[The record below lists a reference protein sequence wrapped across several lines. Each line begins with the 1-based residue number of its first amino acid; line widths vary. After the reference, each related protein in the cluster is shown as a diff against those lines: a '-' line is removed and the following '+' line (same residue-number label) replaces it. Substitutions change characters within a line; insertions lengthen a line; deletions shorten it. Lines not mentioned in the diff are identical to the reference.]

1 MIDIKKKGNELL
13 DKVRK
18 YFVGTDKLES
28 TNKAARKKWLNL
40 GLVIMGAFIAFLV
53 LLFFIAS
60 NEKKQNAKNG
70 GDDLASIAN
79 NSASNAGSSGSINNS
94 HSNNDNNSNS
104 NLTSNHKKIELGTDA
119 IKGEVKWQN
128 FLEESIETE
137 GKTREEQ
144 ISIPKESINKHHADT
159 REESESEFKELK
171 DRFSYLLGEI
181 ESLKAKNSN
190 LENEIASLA
199 PEEEKIMPAEL
210 GITAIDTRIVV
221 KPPVSSYNHIPATSY
236 VSGHLLGGI
245 AVSTSV
251 TSASEPIPVVIKLT
265 GRGNLPKKFAVD
277 LKECRLLA
285 SSYGDISSERAIVRA
300 EELIC
305 ENKAAG
311 LITSTKV
318 SGVIYGDDRAN
329 GIRGTVVS
337 MSDKHLKNAV
347 IGGVLS
353 GFAGTAKGQGGL
365 DITAL
370 GAVSTKSKGIKD
382 MAQDGLL
389 SGASSAAEKLAD
401 YHIKLAE
408 NISPVILVPGGTKVD
423 VMFTKSVEIGST
435 DIKEV
440 IKSERTSQ

>member
-1 MIDIKKKGNELL
+1 MIDIKKKCDDLA

-28 TNKAARKKWLNL
+28 KNKTARKKWINL
-40 GLVIMGAFIAFLV
+40 GLVIIGAFITFIV
-53 LLFFIAS
+53 ILLFIAS
-60 NEKKQNAKNG
+60 NEKKQKTQG
-70 GDDLASIAN
+70 LGDDFASIAN
-79 NSASNAGSSGSINNS
+79 NSDGNAGGG
-94 HSNNDNNSNS
+94 NNSNLVS
-104 NLTSNHKKIELGTDA
+104 KHQKIELGTDA

-144 ISIPKESINKHHADT
+144 ISILKESINKHHSDT
-159 REESESEFKELK
+159 REESDSEFKELK
-171 DRFSYLLGEI
+171 DRFSYLVAEI
-181 ESLKAKNSN
+181 ESLKAKNTN
-190 LENEIASLA
+190 LENEVASLS

-210 GITAIDTRIVV
+210 GITVIDTRISV
-221 KPPVSSYNHIPATSY
+221 KPPISSYNHIPATSY

-251 TSASEPIPVVIKLT
+251 TSTSEPIPVIIKLT
-265 GRGNLPKKFAVD
+265 DRGNLPKKFAVD

-285 SSYGDISSERAIVRA
+285 SAYGDISSERAIVRA
-300 EELIC
+300 EELVC
-305 ENKAAG
+305 ENKEAG
-311 LITSTKV
+311 LITTTKV
-318 SGVIYGDDRAN
+318 SGVIYGDDGAN

-337 MSDKHLKNAV
+337 MSDKHLKSAA

-353 GFAGTAKGQGGL
+353 GFSQTAKGKSGL
-365 DITAL
+365 NVTAL
-370 GAVSTKSKGIKD
+370 GAVSTKSKGMKD

-435 DIKEV
+435 DIEEV
-440 IKSERTSQ
+440 IKSERVGQ

>member
-1 MIDIKKKGNELL
+1 MDIKKKL
-13 DKVRK
+13 DDLVDKIRK
-18 YFVGTDKLES
+18 YFIGSDKLES
-28 TNKAARKKWLNL
+28 KDKNNKKKWLNL
-40 GLVIMGAFIAFLV
+40 GLVVLSVIAAFIVF
-53 LLFFIAS
+53 LFFIAS
-60 NEKKQNAKNG
+60 NEKKKAAIEEQKNIISG
-70 GDDLASIAN
+70 SNISTASSNNDLASK
-79 NSASNAGSSGSINNS
+79 
-94 HSNNDNNSNS
+94 H
-104 NLTSNHKKIELGTDA
+104 HKIELATDA
-119 IKGEVKWQN
+119 TKGETKWQN
-128 FLEESIETE
+128 FLEESIDQE

-144 ISIPKESINKHHADT
+144 ISILKNSIEKQHAQME
-159 REESESEFKELK
+159 EESSSEFKELK

-181 ESLKAKNSN
+181 ENLKNKNAN
-190 LENEIASLA
+190 LENDIASLA

-210 GITAIDTRIVV
+210 GITAIDIKTETS
-221 KPPVSSYNHIPATSY
+221 PPVSSYNHIPATSY

-265 GRGNLPKKFAVD
+265 ARGNLPKKFAVD
-277 LKECRLLA
+277 IKNCRLLA

-300 EELIC
+300 EELVC
-305 ENKAAG
+305 ENKQAG
-311 LITSTKV
+311 LITTTKV
-318 SGVIYGDDRAN
+318 SGVIYGDDGAN

-435 DIKEV
+435 DIEKI
-440 IKSERTSQ
+440 IKSERVGQ

>member
-1 MIDIKKKGNELL
+1 
-13 DKVRK
+13 
-18 YFVGTDKLES
+18 
-28 TNKAARKKWLNL
+28 
-40 GLVIMGAFIAFLV
+40 
-53 LLFFIAS
+53 
-60 NEKKQNAKNG
+60 
-70 GDDLASIAN
+70 
-79 NSASNAGSSGSINNS
+79 
-94 HSNNDNNSNS
+94 
-104 NLTSNHKKIELGTDA
+104 
-119 IKGEVKWQN
+119 
-128 FLEESIETE
+128 
-137 GKTREEQ
+137 
-144 ISIPKESINKHHADT
+144 
-159 REESESEFKELK
+159 
-171 DRFSYLLGEI
+171 
-181 ESLKAKNSN
+181 
-190 LENEIASLA
+190 
-199 PEEEKIMPAEL
+199 MPAEL
-210 GITAIDTRIVV
+210 GITAIDTRISV

-318 SGVIYGDDRAN
+318 SGVIYGDDGAN

-370 GAVSTKSKGIKD
+370 GAVSTKSKGIND

-435 DIKEV
+435 DIEEV
-440 IKSERTSQ
+440 IKSERTGQ

>member
-1 MIDIKKKGNELL
+1 MIDIKKKSNELL
-13 DKVRK
+13 DKVHK

-28 TNKAARKKWLNL
+28 KNKTARKKWFNL
-40 GLVIMGAFIAFLV
+40 GLVIIGAFITFIV
-53 LLFFIAS
+53 ILLFIAS
-60 NEKKQNAKNG
+60 NEKKQKTRG
-70 GDDLASIAN
+70 LGDDLASIAN
-79 NSASNAGSSGSINNS
+79 NSDGNAGGGNNTDIAS
-94 HSNNDNNSNS
+94 KHQ
-104 NLTSNHKKIELGTDA
+104 KIELGTDA

-144 ISIPKESINKHHADT
+144 ISILKESINKHHSDT
-159 REESESEFKELK
+159 REESDSEFQELK
-171 DRFSYLLGEI
+171 DRFSYLVAEI
-181 ESLKAKNSN
+181 ESLKAKNTN
-190 LENEIASLA
+190 LENEVASLS

-210 GITAIDTRIVV
+210 GITVIDTRISV
-221 KPPVSSYNHIPATSY
+221 KPPISSYNHIPATSY

-251 TSASEPIPVVIKLT
+251 TSASEPIPVIIKLT
-265 GRGNLPKKFAVD
+265 DRGNLPKKFAVD
-277 LKECRLLA
+277 VTECRLLA
-285 SSYGDISSERAIVRA
+285 SAYGDISSERAIVRA
-300 EELIC
+300 EELVC

-311 LITSTKV
+311 LITTTKV
-318 SGVIYGDDRAN
+318 SGVIYGDDGAN
-329 GIRGTVVS
+329 GIRGIVVS
-337 MSDKHLKNAV
+337 MSDKHLKSAA

-353 GFAGTAKGQGGL
+353 GFSQTAKGKSGL
-365 DITAL
+365 NVTAL
-370 GAVSTKSKGIKD
+370 GAISTKSKGMKD

-435 DIKEV
+435 DIEEV
-440 IKSERTSQ
+440 IKSERTGQ

>member
-18 YFVGTDKLES
+18 YFVGTDKVES

-40 GLVIMGAFIAFLV
+40 GLVIMGAFIAFIV

-60 NEKKQNAKNG
+60 NEKKQNAKNV

-79 NSASNAGSSGSINNS
+79 NSASNAGSSSSSNN
-94 HSNNDNNSNS
+94 HGNNDNSSNS
-104 NLTSNHKKIELGTDA
+104 NLASNHKKIELGTDA

-144 ISIPKESINKHHADT
+144 ISILKESINKHHLET
-159 REESESEFKELK
+159 REESGAEFKELK

-190 LENEIASLA
+190 LENEVASLT

-210 GITAIDTRIVV
+210 GITAIDTRIAV

-318 SGVIYGDDRAN
+318 SGVIYGDDGAN

-435 DIKEV
+435 DIEEV
-440 IKSERTSQ
+440 IKSERTGQ